1 VEVSPSSVEGLR
13 ALAGRFG
20 GSCVVERCPAELK
33 REIDVF
39 GPAAASFALMQAI
52 KREFDPNSVL
62 SPGRFVGRL

>member
-1 VEVSPSSVEGLR
+1 M
-13 ALAGRFG
+13 
-20 GSCVVERCPAELK
+20 K

-39 GPAAASFALMQAI
+39 GEPPASFALMQSI